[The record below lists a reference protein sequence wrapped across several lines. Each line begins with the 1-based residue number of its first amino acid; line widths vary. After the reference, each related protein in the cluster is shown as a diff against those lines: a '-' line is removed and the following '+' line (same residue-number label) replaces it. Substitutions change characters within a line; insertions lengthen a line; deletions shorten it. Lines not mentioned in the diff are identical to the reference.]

1 MTGAASGNA
10 QTRSAHLRH
19 STKAQ
24 SKVANAACGK
34 KMREFPPFSGRRDP
48 RKVFLR
54 PPAAGAR
61 IFPPENMK
69 KGEKYEEWTNF
80 QLGGCK
86 IFRFCARAG
95 SLRTPAWRKSIMR
108 SRFLTRAPLSGR
120 RSKLRRFHSLFC
132 FRVLWA
138 LAALRYSISLWKNW
152 YQIRKFN

>member
-1 MTGAASGNA
+1 MGTPKPEAPIWGIARKPNLKS
-10 QTRSAHLRH
+10 QTPLA
-19 STKAQ
+19 
-24 SKVANAACGK
+24 GK
-34 KMREFPPFSGRRDP
+34 KMREFPARSGRRGP

-54 PPAAGAR
+54 PPPAGAR

-95 SLRTPAWRKSIMR
+95 SLRTPAWRRSIMR
-108 SRFLTRAPLSGR
+108 SCFLTRAPLSRR

-132 FRVLWA
+132 FRALWA
-138 LAALRYSISLWKNW
+138 LGALCYSIYLCTLVPNS
-152 YQIRKFN
+152 